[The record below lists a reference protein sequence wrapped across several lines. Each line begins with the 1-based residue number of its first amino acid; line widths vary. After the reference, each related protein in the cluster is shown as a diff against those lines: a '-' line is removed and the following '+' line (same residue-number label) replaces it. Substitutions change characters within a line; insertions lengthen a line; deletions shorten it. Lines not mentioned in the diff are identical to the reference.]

1 MSPLEDDSD
10 GSVLYLSDKNYKY
23 KIRMKKY
30 SVDRTYESDFKDSG
44 SINYIDD
51 TTDDEGLNEGE
62 RNRLVEKQQVR
73 GGLMISYKGDLLS
86 LLIRQ

>member
-1 MSPLEDDSD
+1 
-10 GSVLYLSDKNYKY
+10 
-23 KIRMKKY
+23 MKKY

>member
-1 MSPLEDDSD
+1 
-10 GSVLYLSDKNYKY
+10 
-23 KIRMKKY
+23 MKKY
-30 SVDRTYESDFKDSG
+30 SVDGTYESDFKDSE

-62 RNRLVEKQQVR
+62 RNWLVEKQQVR
-73 GGLMISYKGDLLS
+73 GRLMISYQGDLLL

>member
-1 MSPLEDDSD
+1 
-10 GSVLYLSDKNYKY
+10 
-23 KIRMKKY
+23 MKKY
-30 SVDRTYESDFKDSG
+30 SVDGTCEADFKDSG

-62 RNRLVEKQQVR
+62 RNSLVEKQQVR
-73 GGLMISYKGDLLS
+73 GRLMISYQGDLLS